1 MMPLNERKMCASKI
15 CASLEEAAKLTET
28 WRNQGNEVV
37 FTNGCFDIL
46 HLGHVDYL
54 EKASL
59 LGTKLIVGLNSD
71 SSVRR
76 LKGEKR
82 PLNNEYARLRLLAAL
97 AFVDAVVLFETD
109 TPLAL
114 IEALRPD
121 VLVKG
126 GDYEPENI
134 VGANFVLE
142 NGGVVR
148 TIPFVAG
155 FSTTGLI
162 AKMS

>member
-1 MMPLNERKMCASKI
+1 MRHLTEKKMCADKI
-15 CASLEEAAKLTET
+15 CASLSEAAKLTET

-71 SSVRR
+71 NSIKR

-82 PLNNEYARLRLLAAL
+82 PLNPEYARLRLLASL
-97 AFVDAVVLFETD
+97 AFVDAVVLFEQD

-134 VGANFVLE
+134 VGADFVSE
-142 NGGVVR
+142 NGGIVQ
-148 TIPFVAG
+148 TIPLVEG
-155 FSTTGLI
+155 FSTTGII